1 MSDTRRAVD
10 EIEQD
15 LRALPPEL
23 LDGVVERN
31 VRAHRVALVHGYRLE
46 SLFGRFRALSG
57 TFLLL
62 GSGSGSTDPDGST
75 TIDVEMLLTAVSVGR
90 PLPPGVLPEG
100 FDAGVHRPRLV
111 QVGPARTVVTSRG
124 RRPAVFATENLD
136 VSAAEFGN
144 PFPVAW
150 FSPAP
155 ESGSSSPRVRVLA
168 VDTDGEPAGDAAFDW
183 HLTVEIVFAVPQG

>member
-1 MSDTRRAVD
+1 MSDTTRPVD

-15 LRALPPEL
+15 LRALPPDL

-31 VRAHRVALVHGYRLE
+31 VRANRVALVHGYRLE
-46 SLFGRFRALSG
+46 TLFGRFRALSG

-62 GSGSGSTDPDGST
+62 GSGSGRTGPDGST
-75 TIDVEMLLTAVSVGR
+75 TIDVGMLLRAVEVGR

-100 FDAGVHRPRLV
+100 FDTGVHRPSLV

-136 VSAAEFGN
+136 VAAAEFDN
-144 PFPVAW
+144 PIPVAW
-150 FSPAP
+150 FFPAP
-155 ESGSSSPRVRVLA
+155 QSGSSSPRVQVLA
-168 VDTDGEPAGDAAFDW
+168 VATDGTPAGDAAFDW
-183 HLTVEIVFAVPQG
+183 HLTVELVFAVPQG